1 MRTQVAPH
9 IELDERGIAY
19 IDGTQTKVLTV
30 VRNKQV
36 SRDTPEQLRANM
48 PHLSISQVYAA
59 LAFYHDHREEID
71 RQVELLEERA
81 EHILTGEPVRLS
93 REQLA
98 ERRERIRDRTAVGS

>member
-1 MRTQVAPH
+1 MRKTAAPH

-30 VRNKQV
+30 IRNKHA

-71 RQVELLEERA
+71 RQIVLLDDRA
-81 EHILTGEPVRLS
+81 EQILAGQPAHFS
-93 REQLA
+93 REQLT
-98 ERRERIRDRTAVGS
+98 ERRAHGRHRTAVR

>member
-1 MRTQVAPH
+1 MRTTVAPH
-9 IELDERGIAY
+9 VDLDERGIAY

-48 PHLSISQVYAA
+48 PHLSISQVYSA

-71 RQVELLEERA
+71 RQIELLEDRA
-81 EHILTGEPVRLS
+81 EHILASQRSPLS

-98 ERRERIRDRTAVGS
+98 ERRDRTRDRTTAGS